1 MRMQSPTLAAVI
13 HLAPLAASDAAWLGS
28 LVAADSGEANGIP
41 RPASAEACADWMRGA
56 LDQVARGSALLF
68 GVYAGD
74 GMPIGTIRLSRTPMD
89 ARQGQLSYW
98 IAPAWRRR
106 GCATAAVRLM
116 VEMAFTRWGMDAI
129 EAFVK
134 PENAASE
141 AVLMK
146 NGFVF
151 QRRIEGALAAGASL
165 GGNRGEAVRMWEI
178 ARALQ

>member
-1 MRMQSPTLAAVI
+1 MQSPTLAAVI
-13 HLAPLAASDAAWLGS
+13 HLAPLAASDAEWLGT
-28 LVAADSGEANGIP
+28 LVAEDSGGANGIP
-41 RPASAEACADWMRGA
+41 RPASAGACAAWMRGA

-74 GMPIGTIRLSRTPMD
+74 GRPMGTIRLSRTPRD
-89 ARQGQLSYW
+89 ARRGQLSYW

-106 GCATAAVRLM
+106 GHATASVRLM
-116 VEMAFTRWGMDAI
+116 VEMAFARWGMDAI
-129 EAFVK
+129 EAYVR
-134 PENAASE
+134 PDNAASA

-151 QRRIEGALAAGASL
+151 QHSIEGALVAGASL
-165 GGNRGEAVRMWEI
+165 GGNRGETVRMWEI